1 MGYGSY
7 FINKCYKTKMKF
19 NTWKRK
25 RTLEA
30 KDIIAIVVIVGGFT
44 LLALG
49 IDTVVGGIL
58 IAVTSYYFRKRME

>member
-1 MGYGSY
+1 MRFGRFG
-7 FINKCYKTKMKF
+7 K
-19 NTWKRK
+19 K

-30 KDIIAIVVIVGGFT
+30 KDIIAIVVIIGGFT
-44 LLALG
+44 LLAIG